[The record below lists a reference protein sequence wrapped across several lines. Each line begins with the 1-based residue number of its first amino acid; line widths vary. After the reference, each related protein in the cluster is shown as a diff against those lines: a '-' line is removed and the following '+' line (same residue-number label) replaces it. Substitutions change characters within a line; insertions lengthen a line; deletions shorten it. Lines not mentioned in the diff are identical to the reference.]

1 LSIFNL
7 DNTNFPVLQLAS
19 RMENSRLENRP
30 MNAVVSLFFL
40 SAGSLLM
47 EVVLTRLFS
56 YLFVQSYV
64 YLLLSIGIAGIGLGA
79 VFIYFLPKDK
89 SDGYFKVLQ
98 FLPAAAA
105 ILLLG
110 TNLVRPL
117 LPVSLFLTL
126 MFFFSI
132 GSGMVKLFQ
141 SARTVPGFLYAA
153 DLIGAAAGSI
163 GSYFLL
169 QAVGAWKA
177 VFIIGLLAGFAYL
190 LLLRTI
196 RGLGKVSLLFIPLA
210 VLLLYLGW
218 FTEIETNLLPNP
230 KLEKEMTLML
240 EDGQYQPRIAETRW
254 SAFGRVDMIESGN
267 PLFKT
272 LFIDGAA
279 GTKMLRMEGGE
290 LNRDLED
297 NLLFNYIGGLPLF
310 AFYEEGVRPGN
321 AFVLGSGGGIDLVT
335 LLLFGY
341 RDITAVEI
349 NKEFIDLVREYS
361 RYNGGIYNDHPEID
375 IIHTEGRSYIRN
387 TLEMYNLIHM
397 SLPIIKSSRNY
408 GNYALTENYLFTYN
422 AISEYREALKPGGS
436 LLVVTHYPNEVLRLL
451 ANVLK
456 SFETGG
462 ILPEE
467 ALKGIVLI
475 GRDTNPAL
483 IVKNGPFSA
492 KETAAF
498 YKMIEQYNQRGST
511 NFVPGMEQRY
521 TIEINREEQRE
532 EHIPE
537 FHPDIYD
544 MATGKISLDE
554 FIRQGDENISYVS
567 DNSPFFYQM
576 QRFLPREVIIVLTV
590 ALALTAALA
599 LLFRFAA
606 GGGFPVPKTKAYFFA
621 VFALLGAG
629 FILVEIR
636 IIQQFI
642 LYWQHQ
648 TLALSLVLSIVLG
661 ASGIGSL
668 VCSRINRLKTFF
680 TVLSA
685 VIVLAAAVPFILRG
699 LLPATEARP
708 FAVKVA
714 VTFAS
719 LFPLFFFMGMP
730 FPFFLQTIAGAKQKT
745 SLYPWVM
752 GANSI
757 VTLTGAVLS
766 MAVSM
771 TAGYRAVHIIGLA
784 GYMGVLGL
792 TVLRARRREALL

>member
-1 LSIFNL
+1 
-7 DNTNFPVLQLAS
+7 
-19 RMENSRLENRP
+19 MENRQINSI
-30 MNAVVSLFFL
+30 ASLFFL

-79 VFIYFLPKDK
+79 VFMYFLPKEK
-89 SDGYFKVLQ
+89 SARYFKVLQ

-105 ILLLG
+105 ALLLG
-110 TNLVRPL
+110 INYIRPM

-126 MFFFSI
+126 LFYFSI

-141 SARTVPGFLYAA
+141 ASRTSPGFLYAA

-177 VFIIGLLAGFAYL
+177 VFIIGLISAFSYL
-190 LLLRTI
+190 LLLRAI
-196 RGLGKVSLLFIPLA
+196 RGLRAVSLLFIPLTA
-210 VLLLYLGW
+210 VLLYLSW
-218 FTEIETNLLPNP
+218 FTENETELLPNP

-240 EDGQYQPRIAETRW
+240 EDEEYSPRIAETRW
-254 SAFGRVDMIESGN
+254 SAFGRVDVVESDN
-267 PLFKT
+267 VLFKT

-279 GTKMLRMEGGE
+279 GTKMLRMENGV
-290 LNRDLED
+290 LNGDLED
-297 NLLFNYIGGLPLF
+297 NLLYNYIGGLPLF
-310 AFYEEGVRPGN
+310 AFYKEGVRPGN
-321 AFVLGSGGGIDLVT
+321 ALVLGSGGGIDLVT

-349 NKEFIDLVREYS
+349 NRDFIDLVREHS
-361 RYNGGIYNDHPEID
+361 RYSGGIYDDHPEID

-387 TLEMYNLIHM
+387 TPESYNLIHM

-408 GNYALTENYLFTYN
+408 GNHALTENYLFTYN
-422 AISEYREALKPGGS
+422 AISEYRAALKPGGS

-456 SFETGG
+456 SFETDG

-467 ALKGIVLI
+467 ALKRIVLI
-475 GRDTNPAL
+475 GRDTNPAV
-483 IVKNGPFSA
+483 IVKNEAFTD

-498 YKMIEQYNQRGST
+498 YKMLERYNQRGST
-511 NFVPGMEQRY
+511 NFIPGMEQQY
-521 TIEINREEQRE
+521 KIEINREKERE

-544 MATGKISLDE
+544 MSRGKISLDE
-554 FIRQGDENISYVS
+554 FVRRGNENISYVS

-576 QRFLPREVIIVLTV
+576 QRFLPPEVVIVLAV
-590 ALALTAALA
+590 VLLLTAALA
-599 LLFRFAA
+599 LLFRFA
-606 GGGFPVPKTKAYFFA
+606 GGSDFPVPKTKAYFFA
-621 VFALLGAG
+621 VFSLLGAG

-648 TLALSLVLSIVLG
+648 TLALSLVLSIVLT
-661 ASGIGSL
+661 ASGTGSL
-668 VCSRINRLKTFF
+668 VCTRIKRQKTFF
-680 TVLSA
+680 ALLAA
-685 VIVLAAAVPFILRG
+685 VIVLAAAVPFVLG
-699 LLPATEARP
+699 TVLPATETQP
-708 FAVKVA
+708 FPVKVA
-714 VTFAS
+714 VTAGS

-730 FPFFLQTIAGAKQKT
+730 FPFFLQTISGAEQKKA
-745 SLYPWVM
+745 LYPWVM

-757 VTLTGAVLS
+757 VTLAGAVLS

-792 TVLRARRREALL
+792 TVLRARRRKALL